1 MNILT
6 EKQLANLNTPRLLE
20 IKRKLN
26 QIIGTRK
33 YHLEEDI
40 ERGTV
45 SEADLQFLCAHEA
58 FYTLVKEQ
66 LSHREH
72 IEPKQKVKHNHDKRA
87 RRDARSKKH
96 QYE

>member
-6 EKQLANLNTPRLLE
+6 EKQLVNLSTPRLLE

-33 YHLEEDI
+33 YHLEEDM
-40 ERGTV
+40 ERGVV
-45 SEADLQFLCAHEA
+45 SDADYEFLREHEE
-58 FYTLVKEQ
+58 FYIRVKEQ

-72 IEPKQKVKHNHDKRA
+72 IEDKPKVKHNHDKRA
-87 RRDARSKKH
+87 RRDAQCKKR